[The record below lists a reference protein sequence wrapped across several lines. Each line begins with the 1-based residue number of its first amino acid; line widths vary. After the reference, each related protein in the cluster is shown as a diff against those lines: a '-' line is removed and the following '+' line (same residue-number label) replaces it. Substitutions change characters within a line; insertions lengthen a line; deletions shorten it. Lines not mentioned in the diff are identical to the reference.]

1 VAVAEEG
8 EELVFL
14 RKIVPGGADRSY
26 GIHVARL
33 AGVPKSILKRAED
46 ILRELE
52 QGGSK
57 ERRRAVMADSM
68 GLPAVPA
75 NGQLSFLAGN
85 GPAPGAT
92 PDPAPPDPV
101 VEELRELK
109 VDDMTPLEAMG
120 KLYELV
126 RKARDSAQ

>member
-1 VAVAEEG
+1 VLPRVRNYNVAVAEEG

-57 ERRRAVMADSM
+57 ERRRAVMGDGM

-75 NGQLSFLAGN
+75 GGQL
-85 GPAPGAT
+85 
-92 PDPAPPDPV
+92 
-101 VEELRELK
+101 
-109 VDDMTPLEAMG
+109 
-120 KLYELV
+120 
-126 RKARDSAQ
+126 